1 MTSEVMA
8 RRPGIG
14 QSEAPTDRRRIRV
27 SDLDPSALVATMP
40 FAVQSGVEISAAS
53 KEAVVGH
60 IDWSEERCTI
70 GGLMHG
76 GALMTLADSLGAV
89 AAFLHLPDGA
99 GTATVTSNTSLL
111 RGLRGGRATGT
122 STVINAGRRFI
133 TVRTDVVDDDGKLL
147 ITTTQVQAVLT

>member
-1 MTSEVMA
+1 M
-8 RRPGIG
+8 
-14 QSEAPTDRRRIRV
+14 

-122 STVINAGRRFI
+122 STVINAA
-133 TVRTDVVDDDGKLL
+133 DGSSPCAPTSS
-147 ITTTQVQAVLT
+147 TTTASCSSPPPRSRRC